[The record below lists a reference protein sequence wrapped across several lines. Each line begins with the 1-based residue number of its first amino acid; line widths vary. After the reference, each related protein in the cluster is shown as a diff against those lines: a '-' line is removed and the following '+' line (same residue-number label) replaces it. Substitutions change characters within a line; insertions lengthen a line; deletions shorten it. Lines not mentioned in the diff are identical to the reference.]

1 MKKIVW
7 IILTALLISTNLSS
21 EVYGLWGGSLT
32 IESKITVIELAW
44 MEINIEEEIPDQFRS
59 SSPESVLP
67 GENLIQSEDYT
78 RNMSNPLMENEH
90 ANPAILEEKPFVQT
104 EETIIDY
111 VELPLIN
118 NSAIEEDA
126 PENLESPLQSI
137 EIGEEMI
144 GLPEE
149 EKILP

>member
-7 IILTALLISTNLSS
+7 IILTALLILTNLSS

-32 IESKITVIELAW
+32 IEGKITVIEPARKD
-44 MEINIEEEIPDQFRS
+44 INKEEEIPDQIRS
-59 SSPESVLP
+59 SLPESVLP
-67 GENLIQSEDYT
+67 VENLIKSEDYT
-78 RNMSNPLMENEH
+78 RNMSNPFMENEH
-90 ANPAILEEKPFVQT
+90 ANPAILEEEPFVQT

-118 NSAIEEDA
+118 NSAIDENA

-137 EIGEEMI
+137 EIDEEMI
-144 GLPEE
+144 GIPEE